1 MKKRDADLSRPGYE
15 RQRVVR
21 LDDGR
26 RQNFSYYS
34 ARHSSEETERPS
46 QRLRPQQTVQADGK
60 RRKRSKMSWFFGG
73 AIAIV
78 LGFILYVGS
87 GSNVT
92 VLDSRGVAEQ
102 KDVVRYEKTVEA
114 TIKTSLL
121 NHNKATVDSR
131 GVARNLKKNHPELQ
145 SAVVTV
151 PIVGNKVNAY
161 VTQYPA
167 EFILRQGSSR
177 YGLTSNGYIIDL
189 PKLSQA
195 LPVVNDETGE
205 EVTVGGQLLP
215 ESHVSFIKTVVYEL
229 AHNNL
234 KVSSISLPSGK
245 AYEINVYLK
254 SKPFYIKFNLA
265 EDAMQQSGAAV
276 AVMRQLGS
284 TNPQYI
290 DLRVPGRAYYK

>member
-1 MKKRDADLSRPGYE
+1 MKNRDKDLLRSEYE

-21 LDDGR
+21 LEDGR

-34 ARHSSEETERPS
+34 AQRSSEETDRS
-46 QRLRPQQTVQADGK
+46 SRRLRPQQSIQADGK
-60 RRKRSKMSWFFGG
+60 RRKRSKMFWLFSG

-87 GSNVT
+87 DSNVT
-92 VLDSRGVAEQ
+92 VLDSRGVVEQ
-102 KDVVRYEKTVEA
+102 KDVVRYKKTVEA
-114 TIKTSLL
+114 TIKASLL

-131 GVARNLKKNHPELQ
+131 GIARNLKKNHPELQ

-177 YGLTSNGYIIDL
+177 YGLTSNGYIIEL
-189 PKLSQA
+189 PKLSQT

-205 EVTVGGQLLP
+205 EVTVGGHLLP

-245 AYEINVYLK
+245 AYEINIYLK

-276 AVMRQLGS
+276 AIIKQLGS
-284 TNPQYI
+284 TSPEYI